1 MYHKYQMMMRYL
13 HENPVSNGGQLQ
25 AMQEIKPNK
34 LLLLLLL
41 LLLLIPPVK
50 HLTAKS
56 ATIICSAVASENQ

>member
-1 MYHKYQMMMRYL
+1 MYHKYQMVMGYL

-25 AMQEIKPNK
+25 ATQELKPNE

-50 HLTAKS
+50 APDRE
-56 ATIICSAVASENQ
+56 ICNYNPFRGSW